1 MKNISDII
9 LLSQT
14 RLSSARCPRKSIRQ
28 FYNTTLTDLVCQ
40 KLENISVLPPE
51 NIYFA
56 AYEEELKQIVRKYS
70 VNLYE
75 RSYESSNSE
84 GDPSL
89 IYEWHKDIKAK
100 YFVLVSCCTPFLKEE
115 TIANFVDYFV
125 NCEEESLFSVF
136 EKRTYYWDTD
146 GSLLTEWPTG
156 AEVMDTKLVKPVFE
170 AAHSL
175 YAGRIDLI
183 GDGIWMNKA
192 PYTKNSPKL
201 YVVNENE
208 CLDIDYE
215 WQFQAYASLYE
226 SLQREVK
233 FS

>member
-75 RSYESSNSE
+75 RSYESSNSF
-84 GDPSL
+84 GRPLQS
-89 IYEWHKDIKAK
+89 
-100 YFVLVSCCTPFLKEE
+100 
-115 TIANFVDYFV
+115 TI
-125 NCEEESLFSVF
+125 
-136 EKRTYYWDTD
+136 
-146 GSLLTEWPTG
+146 
-156 AEVMDTKLVKPVFE
+156 
-170 AAHSL
+170 
-175 YAGRIDLI
+175 
-183 GDGIWMNKA
+183 
-192 PYTKNSPKL
+192 
-201 YVVNENE
+201 
-208 CLDIDYE
+208 
-215 WQFQAYASLYE
+215 
-226 SLQREVK
+226 
-233 FS
+233 